1 MNDKALR
8 VIASCGLVL
17 GTVLGIAGTF
27 AAPPMRGLAWGLD
40 GTALVVASALLTL
53 HHFRKGQDLVAAGFI
68 VFAIGQALILSGAI
82 MDPADVVSSFAT
94 GAGLWAAGLAL
105 ISAPAV
111 MPGLVRI
118 LGLISAVLFAIVALQ
133 VFSGSPLTAIARP
146 LPLFAYPFFAATL
159 LCWAWVY
166 LREPR

>member
-1 MNDKALR
+1 MNDRALR
-8 VIASCGLVL
+8 VIAACGLVL

-27 AAPPMRGLAWGLD
+27 ASPPMRGLAWGLD

-68 VFAIGQALILSGAI
+68 VFAIGQALVLSGAI
-82 MDPADVVSSFAT
+82 MDPGDVVASFAT
-94 GAGLWAAGLAL
+94 GAGLWAAGLTL

-133 VFSGSPLTAIARP
+133 VFTGTPLTSTARP
-146 LPLFAYPFFAATL
+146 LPLFAYPFFGATL